1 MIHARAEVPK
11 CRIPLAGTGV
21 IMLEVSELGDCATEI
36 VLGGATGSKYGDV
49 RLRATSGAEGD

>member
-1 MIHARAEVPK
+1 M
-11 CRIPLAGTGV
+11 

-49 RLRATSGAEGD
+49 RLRRGQRLARKGTKVTLFARGCSSVG